1 MSIST
6 PLRYWVDVAG
16 RSFSCR
22 EVKGEE
28 RMSAPFRLELRFV
41 IPDGAPLSPADI
53 VRKPATVRLERDVHI
68 RSIEGLVT
76 EVSVGAVKRGAPEV
90 HLVIEPSL
98 ALLRHR
104 TDIRLFRQKT
114 VPEIVTEVLS
124 RFGIS
129 PQLWLS
135 RSYERREYTVQFRES
150 DLDFV
155 NRLLEDEGVAYYFL
169 ENGSMVLADSA
180 AAYEAISGDQVLP
193 FRGGVGL
200 DRHSD
205 AIISMGKRAA
215 LTTAKVS
222 LRDFN
227 AEKPSLD
234 MDVSAETGSPSGVEW
249 YDFPGEYQ
257 DPAYGAR
264 KAKLHAE
271 AFQRAASQLHGKTL
285 SGRIFPGCK
294 FTLALAPAGLD
305 DGAYAVI
312 AVRHAW
318 SQAKGGFNLAFD
330 AIEASFAY
338 RPPRATVA
346 PQILNPV
353 TGFVTGP
360 AGEDIYTD
368 EWGRVKVHF
377 HWDRLTP
384 LDGECSYWI
393 PVLQDNTGHSCAMPR
408 IGWEVLVHFLEGD
421 PDRPVVLGR
430 VYNATDEFPEVLPVR
445 KTRSALKS
453 LSSPSRVGMNQIRF
467 DDLAG
472 AEEINI
478 HAERDQNV
486 IVVNNKTEKVEDNE
500 SRLVK
505 RDEQVKIGNNHT
517 EKIGGDRS
525 VTVGNDQRW
534 TVTGTRKRQVAG
546 ADAGSITVNRSVNIA
561 GSHNLRLTK
570 TESASAPVL
579 LEKVGAVILETSIKG
594 NGTEIGMA
602 AALTVG
608 GAIAE
613 LAKSQ
618 KSELANLARVET
630 IGGLT
635 YSQSDVETT
644 ARIGKRRITTIGA
657 LLKMAAKK
665 QMTLI
670 GVKRFSSRSATGLI
684 KADKAIMLKVG
695 ETTLAMKDGLIE
707 IKTGTKILITISGEG
722 KLGAAT
728 STQI

>member
-1 MSIST
+1 
-6 PLRYWVDVAG
+6 
-16 RSFSCR
+16 
-22 EVKGEE
+22 
-28 RMSAPFRLELRFV
+28 
-41 IPDGAPLSPADI
+41 
-53 VRKPATVRLERDVHI
+53 
-68 RSIEGLVT
+68 
-76 EVSVGAVKRGAPEV
+76 
-90 HLVIEPSL
+90 
-98 ALLRHR
+98 
-104 TDIRLFRQKT
+104 
-114 VPEIVTEVLS
+114 
-124 RFGIS
+124 
-129 PQLWLS
+129 
-135 RSYERREYTVQFRES
+135 
-150 DLDFV
+150 
-155 NRLLEDEGVAYYFL
+155 
-169 ENGSMVLADSA
+169 
-180 AAYEAISGDQVLP
+180 
-193 FRGGVGL
+193 
-200 DRHSD
+200 
-205 AIISMGKRAA
+205 
-215 LTTAKVS
+215 
-222 LRDFN
+222 
-227 AEKPSLD
+227 
-234 MDVSAETGSPSGVEW
+234 
-249 YDFPGEYQ
+249 
-257 DPAYGAR
+257 
-264 KAKLHAE
+264 
-271 AFQRAASQLHGKTL
+271 
-285 SGRIFPGCK
+285 
-294 FTLALAPAGLD
+294 
-305 DGAYAVI
+305 
-312 AVRHAW
+312 
-318 SQAKGGFNLAFD
+318 
-330 AIEASFAY
+330 
-338 RPPRATVA
+338 
-346 PQILNPV
+346 
-353 TGFVTGP
+353 
-360 AGEDIYTD
+360 
-368 EWGRVKVHF
+368 
-377 HWDRLTP
+377 
-384 LDGECSYWI
+384 
-393 PVLQDNTGHSCAMPR
+393 MPR

-453 LSSPSRVGMNQIRF
+453 LSSPSRVGTNMIRF

-505 RDEQVKIGNNHT
+505 RDEQVKIGSNHT

-534 TVTGTRKRQVAG
+534 TVAGNRKREVSG

-579 LEKVGAVILETSIKG
+579 VEKVGAIILETSIKG
-594 NGTEIGMA
+594 NGTEVGMA

-618 KSELANLARVET
+618 KSELSNLARVET

-644 ARIGKRRITTIGA
+644 ARIGKRRITTVGA
-657 LLKMAAKK
+657 LFKMTAKK

-684 KADKAIMLKVG
+684 TADKAIMLKVG

-707 IKTGTKILITISGEG
+707 IKTGAKILITITGEG

>member
-1 MSIST
+1 MSTST

-28 RMSAPFRLELRFV
+28 RLSTPFRLDLRFV
-41 IPDGAPLSPADI
+41 VSDGVPLDPADI
-53 VRKPATVRLERDVHI
+53 VRKPATVRLERDVHV

-135 RSYERREYTVQFRES
+135 RSYERREYCVQFRES

-155 NRLLEDEGVAYYFL
+155 NRLLEDEGVTYYFL

-180 AAYEAISGDQVLP
+180 AAYDSISGDQVIP
-193 FRGGVGL
+193 FRGGVGM

-215 LTTAKVS
+215 LTTARVS

-257 DPAYGAR
+257 DPAHGAK

-271 AFQRAASQLHGKTL
+271 AFSRAAAGLHGKTL

-294 FTLALAPAGLD
+294 FTLALAPTGLD
-305 DGAYAVI
+305 DGEYAVTT
-312 AVRHAW
+312 VRHAW
-318 SQAKGGFNLAFD
+318 SQQAGGFNLGFD

-338 RPPRATVA
+338 RPPRTTVA

-360 AGEDIYTD
+360 AGEDIHTD

-384 LDGECSYWI
+384 MDGECSYWI

-453 LSSPSRVGMNQIRF
+453 HSSPSRVGMNQIRF

-525 VTVGNDQRW
+525 FTVGNDQRW
-534 TVTGTRKRQVAG
+534 TVVGTRKRSVAG
-546 ADAGSITVNRSVNIA
+546 ADAGSITGNRKVLIA

-579 LEKVGAVILETSIKG
+579 VEKVGAVILETSIKG
-594 NGTEIGMA
+594 NGTEVGMA

-608 GAIAE
+608 GAVAE
-613 LAKSQ
+613 VAKSQ

-630 IGGLT
+630 IGGLV

-644 ARIGKRRITTIGA
+644 ARIGKRRITTVGA
-657 LLKMAAKK
+657 MFKMAAKK

-670 GVKRFSSRSATGLI
+670 GVKRFSSRSATGLV

-707 IKTGTKILITISGEG
+707 IKTRSKITITVSGEG
-722 KLGAAT
+722 KLGADT